1 MAVQITDLFP
11 LTRAAKL
18 WPPVRAAKAGRFSK
32 RIHIKTLQR
41 YARTGCRGIVLRTV
55 MAGGIRCTTVEWI
68 EDFFRELTAARSA
81 SPLTPRERSA
91 RREAELE
98 RVEAALS
105 KRLGG

>member
-1 MAVQITDLFP
+1 MSVQITDLFP
-11 LTRAAKL
+11 LTRAAKI

-55 MAGGIRCTTVEWI
+55 MAGGIRCTTVDWI
-68 EDFFRELTAARSA
+68 EDFFRALTAERGTAA
-81 SPLTPRERSA
+81 DVPRERSA

-105 KRLGG
+105 KRMKK